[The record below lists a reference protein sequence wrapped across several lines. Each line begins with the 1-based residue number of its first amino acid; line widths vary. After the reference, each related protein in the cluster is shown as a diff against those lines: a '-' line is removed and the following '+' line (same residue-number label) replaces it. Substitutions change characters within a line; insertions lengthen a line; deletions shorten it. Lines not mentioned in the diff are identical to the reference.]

1 MPHGTRNQRDGAS
14 CRASEHLST
23 ELSSPPWF
31 RVRTALGSGDFRV
44 RNLRISEDLHIQFW
58 CCQRGLIGHRSIAFT
73 TPTDDPLRALTR
85 PQEPARPEQES
96 QPLGPCPSR
105 PVVKADRRR
114 AKGSIVNGRACRAV
128 KGGLVSTG
136 SGDEERAWAADKR
149 DFVADRRDEVA
160 DERDRVAD
168 TRDRTADDRE
178 AELGIADEESGASA
192 QRAEARAGRS
202 QARQNRDEA
211 RAKRTIAAADR
222 DESTKRRQADAPP
235 TRLAMVFADIAEQL
249 YDADSFDDV
258 LSRIAEAA
266 VSTIAGCR
274 MASVTLVERSGYRTA
289 ASTDPAATAV
299 DQAQYQLD
307 EGPCLDAVDAP
318 MVYAQSFPDE
328 RWPTLASRPTESG
341 VQSALSYRLAAAS
354 SATAHSGGRSLNSYG
369 VIPYAFNDTAQE
381 IGLILAAH
389 ASVAAR
395 AVAERST
402 RQSLDRDLQQALLS
416 RDVIGQAK
424 GILMERLKI
433 TPEDAFDL
441 LRRSSQHLNL
451 KLRDVARGLAETGE
465 LRMTRTS
472 RPADQ
477 Q

>member
-1 MPHGTRNQRDGAS
+1 
-14 CRASEHLST
+14 
-23 ELSSPPWF
+23 
-31 RVRTALGSGDFRV
+31 
-44 RNLRISEDLHIQFW
+44 
-58 CCQRGLIGHRSIAFT
+58 
-73 TPTDDPLRALTR
+73 
-85 PQEPARPEQES
+85 
-96 QPLGPCPSR
+96 
-105 PVVKADRRR
+105 
-114 AKGSIVNGRACRAV
+114 V

-149 DFVADRRDEVA
+149 DFVADQRDKVA
-160 DERDRVAD
+160 DDRDRVAD
-168 TRDRTADDRE
+168 TRDQTADDRE
-178 AELGIADEESGASA
+178 TELDNWERHMHARTAELGGPAEESGASA
-192 QRAEARAGRS
+192 QRAEGRTGLS
-202 QARQNRDEA
+202 QARQDRDEA
-211 RAKRTIAAADR
+211 GADR
-222 DESTKRRQADAPP
+222 TRASADREESTKGRQADAPP
-235 TRLAMVFADIAEQL
+235 TRLAMVFADLAEQL

-258 LSRIAEAA
+258 LSRIADAA

-274 MASVTLVERSGYRTA
+274 MASVTLLEPSGYQTA

-299 DQAQYQLD
+299 DQAQYQSQ

-328 RWPTLASRPTESG
+328 RWPSLASRPTESG

-354 SATAHSGGRSLNSYG
+354 SGTADSGGGSLNSYG

-395 AVAERST
+395 AVNDRST
-402 RQSLDRDLQQALLS
+402 LQSLGRDLQQALLS

-424 GILMERLKI
+424 GILMERLEI

-451 KLRDVARGLAETGE
+451 KLREVARGLAQTGE
-465 LRMTRTS
+465 FRMTRSS

>member
-1 MPHGTRNQRDGAS
+1 M
-14 CRASEHLST
+14 
-23 ELSSPPWF
+23 
-31 RVRTALGSGDFRV
+31 
-44 RNLRISEDLHIQFW
+44 
-58 CCQRGLIGHRSIAFT
+58 RG
-73 TPTDDPLRALTR
+73 
-85 PQEPARPEQES
+85 
-96 QPLGPCPSR
+96 
-105 PVVKADRRR
+105 
-114 AKGSIVNGRACRAV
+114 IVNGRACRAV

-136 SGDEERAWAADKR
+136 SADEERAWATDKR

-168 TRDRTADDRE
+168 TRDRTVDDRE
-178 AELGIADEESGASA
+178 AELDKWERQLDARAAELGVPVEESGASA
-192 QRAEARAGRS
+192 QRAEDRAGRS

-211 RAKRTIAAADR
+211 GAKRTIAAADR
-222 DESTKRRQADAPP
+222 DESTKRRLADAPP

-274 MASVTLVERSGYRTA
+274 MASVTLCERSEYRTA
-289 ASTDPAATAV
+289 ASTDPAATTV
-299 DQAQYQLD
+299 DQAQYQSL

-341 VQSALSYRLAAAS
+341 VHSALSYRLAAS
-354 SATAHSGGRSLNSYG
+354 SVTADSGIGSLNSYG
-369 VIPYAFNDTAQE
+369 VLPHAFNDSAQE

-395 AVAERST
+395 AVDERST
-402 RQSLDRDLQQALLS
+402 LQSLGRDLQQALLS

-441 LRRSSQHLNL
+441 LRRSSQQLNL

-465 LRMTRTS
+465 FRMTRSS

>member
-1 MPHGTRNQRDGAS
+1 
-14 CRASEHLST
+14 
-23 ELSSPPWF
+23 
-31 RVRTALGSGDFRV
+31 
-44 RNLRISEDLHIQFW
+44 
-58 CCQRGLIGHRSIAFT
+58 
-73 TPTDDPLRALTR
+73 
-85 PQEPARPEQES
+85 
-96 QPLGPCPSR
+96 
-105 PVVKADRRR
+105 
-114 AKGSIVNGRACRAV
+114 V

-160 DERDRVAD
+160 DERDRLAD

-178 AELGIADEESGASA
+178 AALDKWERHLDDRAEELGGPAEESEASA
-192 QRAEARAGRS
+192 QRAEAPGLL

-235 TRLAMVFADIAEQL
+235 TRLARVFADIAEEL
-249 YDADSFDDV
+249 YDADSFDEV

-266 VSTIAGCR
+266 VATIAGCR

-299 DQAQYQLD
+299 DQAQYQSQ

-341 VQSALSYRLAAAS
+341 VQSALSYRLAAVS
-354 SATAHSGGRSLNSYG
+354 SGTADSGGGSLNSYG
-369 VIPYAFNDTAQE
+369 VIPHAFNDTAQE
-381 IGLILAAH
+381 IGLILATH

-395 AVAERST
+395 AVDERST
-402 RQSLDRDLQQALLS
+402 LESLGRDLQQVLLS

-441 LRRSSQHLNL
+441 LRRSSQHLNM
-451 KLRDVARGLAETGE
+451 KLQDVARGLAETRE
-465 LRMTRTS
+465 FRMTRTS
-472 RPADQ
+472 RSSDNR
-477 Q
+477 

>member
-1 MPHGTRNQRDGAS
+1 MTFIPSFIIVSQLRWVDTDQGIIVPVLFSGYPRRIGGAK
-14 CRASEHLST
+14 R
-23 ELSSPPWF
+23 
-31 RVRTALGSGDFRV
+31 GSREG
-44 RNLRISEDLHIQFW
+44 
-58 CCQRGLIGHRSIAFT
+58 
-73 TPTDDPLRALTR
+73 
-85 PQEPARPEQES
+85 
-96 QPLGPCPSR
+96 
-105 PVVKADRRR
+105 
-114 AKGSIVNGRACRAV
+114 IVNGRACRAV

-178 AELGIADEESGASA
+178 AELDKWERHLDARAEELGGPAEESGASA

-202 QARQNRDEA
+202 QARLNRDEA

-299 DQAQYQLD
+299 DQAQYQSH

-341 VQSALSYRLAAAS
+341 VQSALSYRLAAATS
-354 SATAHSGGRSLNSYG
+354 GTADSGGGSLNSYG

-395 AVAERST
+395 AVEERST
-402 RQSLDRDLQQALLS
+402 LQSLGRDLQQALLS

-441 LRRSSQHLNL
+441 LRRSSQHLNM
-451 KLRDVARGLAETGE
+451 KLQDVARGVAETRE
-465 LRMTRTS
+465 FRMTRTS
-472 RPADQ
+472 RSPDNR
-477 Q
+477 

>member
-1 MPHGTRNQRDGAS
+1 
-14 CRASEHLST
+14 
-23 ELSSPPWF
+23 
-31 RVRTALGSGDFRV
+31 
-44 RNLRISEDLHIQFW
+44 
-58 CCQRGLIGHRSIAFT
+58 
-73 TPTDDPLRALTR
+73 
-85 PQEPARPEQES
+85 
-96 QPLGPCPSR
+96 
-105 PVVKADRRR
+105 
-114 AKGSIVNGRACRAV
+114 V

-160 DERDRVAD
+160 DQRDRAAD

-178 AELGIADEESGASA
+178 AELDEWERQLDARAAELGGPAEESGASA

-202 QARQNRDEA
+202 QARQNRNEA
-211 RAKRTIAAADR
+211 RAKQAIAAADR
-222 DESTKRRQADAPP
+222 EESRKRRQADAPP

-258 LSRIAEAA
+258 LVQIAEAA
-266 VSTIAGCR
+266 VSTIAGCQ
-274 MASVTLVERSGYRTA
+274 MASVTLRERSEYRTA
-289 ASTDPAATAV
+289 ASTDLAATAV
-299 DQAQYQLD
+299 DQAQYQSH
-307 EGPCLDAVDAP
+307 EGPCLDAVDTP
-318 MVYAQSFPDE
+318 MVHAQSFPDE

-354 SATAHSGGRSLNSYG
+354 SATADSGGGSFNSYG
-369 VIPYAFNDTAQE
+369 VIPHAFNDTAQE

-395 AVAERST
+395 VVNERST
-402 RQSLDRDLQQALLS
+402 LQSLGRDLQQVLLS

-441 LRRSSQHLNL
+441 LRRSSQHLHV
-451 KLRDVARGLAETGE
+451 KLRDVARGLAESGE
-465 LRMTRTS
+465 LEMTRAS

-477 Q
+477 H

>member
-1 MPHGTRNQRDGAS
+1 M
-14 CRASEHLST
+14 
-23 ELSSPPWF
+23 
-31 RVRTALGSGDFRV
+31 
-44 RNLRISEDLHIQFW
+44 
-58 CCQRGLIGHRSIAFT
+58 
-73 TPTDDPLRALTR
+73 
-85 PQEPARPEQES
+85 
-96 QPLGPCPSR
+96 
-105 PVVKADRRR
+105 
-114 AKGSIVNGRACRAV
+114 
-128 KGGLVSTG
+128 STG
-136 SGDEERAWAADKR
+136 SVDEERAWAADKR
-149 DFVADRRDEVA
+149 EFVADRRDQVA

-168 TRDRTADDRE
+168 SRDQTADNRE
-178 AELGIADEESGASA
+178 AELDKWERQLDARAAELSGTAEDSGASA
-192 QRAEARAGRS
+192 ERAETRAGRS

-211 RAKRTIAAADR
+211 QAKRTIAAADR
-222 DESTKRRQADAPP
+222 DESRKRRQADAPP
-235 TRLAMVFADIAEQL
+235 TRLARVFADIAEQL
-249 YDADSFDDV
+249 YDADTFDDV

-274 MASVTLVERSGYRTA
+274 MASVALSERSGYRTA

-299 DQAQYQLD
+299 DHAQYQSH

-354 SATAHSGGRSLNSYG
+354 SATADSGGGSLNSYG

-381 IGLILAAH
+381 IGFILAAH

-395 AVAERST
+395 AVDERST
-402 RQSLDRDLQQALLS
+402 LQSLGCDLQQALLS

-424 GILMERLKI
+424 GILMERLEI

-441 LRRSSQHLNL
+441 LRRSSQRLNV

-465 LRMTRTS
+465 IRTTRSS

>member
-1 MPHGTRNQRDGAS
+1 
-14 CRASEHLST
+14 
-23 ELSSPPWF
+23 
-31 RVRTALGSGDFRV
+31 
-44 RNLRISEDLHIQFW
+44 
-58 CCQRGLIGHRSIAFT
+58 
-73 TPTDDPLRALTR
+73 
-85 PQEPARPEQES
+85 
-96 QPLGPCPSR
+96 
-105 PVVKADRRR
+105 
-114 AKGSIVNGRACRAV
+114 
-128 KGGLVSTG
+128 VSTG
-136 SGDEERAWAADKR
+136 SGDEERAWAADRR
-149 DFVADRRDEVA
+149 DFVADWRDEVA
-160 DERDRVAD
+160 DERDRAAN
-168 TRDRTADDRE
+168 TRDQTADDRE
-178 AELGIADEESGASA
+178 AELDKWERQLDARAAEPGGPAEESGASA
-192 QRAEARAGRS
+192 QRTEAHAGRS

-235 TRLAMVFADIAEQL
+235 TRLAMAFADIAEQL

-274 MASVTLVERSGYRTA
+274 MASVTLHERSGYRTA

-299 DQAQYQLD
+299 DQAQYQSH
-307 EGPCLDAVDAP
+307 EGPCLDAVDAA

-354 SATAHSGGRSLNSYG
+354 SGTADSGGGSLNSYG
-369 VIPYAFNDTAQE
+369 VTPHAFNDTAQE

-395 AVAERST
+395 AVDERST
-402 RQSLDRDLQQALLS
+402 LGRDLQQVLLS

-451 KLRDVARGLAETGE
+451 KLRDVARDLAETGE
-465 LRMTRTS
+465 FRMTRTS
-472 RPADQ
+472 RRPAVRP
-477 Q
+477 

>member
-1 MPHGTRNQRDGAS
+1 
-14 CRASEHLST
+14 
-23 ELSSPPWF
+23 
-31 RVRTALGSGDFRV
+31 
-44 RNLRISEDLHIQFW
+44 
-58 CCQRGLIGHRSIAFT
+58 
-73 TPTDDPLRALTR
+73 
-85 PQEPARPEQES
+85 
-96 QPLGPCPSR
+96 
-105 PVVKADRRR
+105 
-114 AKGSIVNGRACRAV
+114 
-128 KGGLVSTG
+128 VSTG

-149 DFVADRRDEVA
+149 DFVAARRDEVA

-178 AELGIADEESGASA
+178 VELDKWEQHMDARDAELGVSAEESGASA
-192 QRAEARAGRS
+192 QRAEARS
-202 QARQNRDEA
+202 QARQNRDET
-211 RAKRTIAAADR
+211 RAKRSIAAVDR

-235 TRLAMVFADIAEQL
+235 TRLAMVFAGIAEQL

-274 MASVTLVERSGYRTA
+274 MASVTLCERSGYRTA

-299 DQAQYQLD
+299 DQAQYQSR
-307 EGPCLDAVDAP
+307 EGPCLDAVEAS

-341 VQSALSYRLAAAS
+341 VQSALSYRLATVS
-354 SATAHSGGRSLNSYG
+354 SATADSGGGSLNSYG

-395 AVAERST
+395 AVDERST
-402 RQSLDRDLQQALLS
+402 LQSLGRDPQQVLLS

-465 LRMTRTS
+465 FRMTKKS
-472 RPADQ
+472 RPAVEQ
-477 Q
+477 

>member
-1 MPHGTRNQRDGAS
+1 
-14 CRASEHLST
+14 
-23 ELSSPPWF
+23 
-31 RVRTALGSGDFRV
+31 
-44 RNLRISEDLHIQFW
+44 
-58 CCQRGLIGHRSIAFT
+58 
-73 TPTDDPLRALTR
+73 
-85 PQEPARPEQES
+85 
-96 QPLGPCPSR
+96 
-105 PVVKADRRR
+105 
-114 AKGSIVNGRACRAV
+114 V

-160 DERDRVAD
+160 DERDRLAD
-168 TRDRTADDRE
+168 TRDRTVDDRE
-178 AELGIADEESGASA
+178 AELDKWEGQVAARAAELGVSAEDSGATA
-192 QRAEARAGRS
+192 QRTEARAGRS
-202 QARQNRDEA
+202 QARQNRDDAQAE
-211 RAKRTIAAADR
+211 RTIAAADR
-222 DESTKRRQADAPP
+222 DETAKRRQADAPP
-235 TRLAMVFADIAEQL
+235 MRLAMVFADIAEQL
-249 YDADSFDDV
+249 YAADSFDDV

-274 MASVTLVERSGYRTA
+274 MASVTLCERSGYRTA

-299 DQAQYQLD
+299 DQAQYQSH
-307 EGPCLDAVDAP
+307 EGPCLDAVDAA

-341 VQSALSYRLAAAS
+341 VRSALSYCLAAAS
-354 SATAHSGGRSLNSYG
+354 SGTADSGGGSLNSYG

-395 AVAERST
+395 AVDERST
-402 RQSLDRDLQQALLS
+402 LQSLGRDLQQALLS

-424 GILMERLKI
+424 GILVERLKI

-465 LRMTRTS
+465 FRMTRSS

>member
-1 MPHGTRNQRDGAS
+1 MQQLVEDAGCGL
-14 CRASEHLST
+14 HLSD
-23 ELSSPPWF
+23 
-31 RVRTALGSGDFRV
+31 R
-44 RNLRISEDLHIQFW
+44 
-58 CCQRGLIGHRSIAFT
+58 
-73 TPTDDPLRALTR
+73 
-85 PQEPARPEQES
+85 ES
-96 QPLGPCPSR
+96 QPPWTPALVG
-105 PVVKADRRR
+105 PVVWAGRRR
-114 AKGSIVNGRACRAV
+114 AKRGIVNGTACRAV

-149 DFVADRRDEVA
+149 DFVADQRDEVA

-168 TRDRTADDRE
+168 TRDRIADDRE
-178 AELGIADEESGASA
+178 AELDNWERQLDARAAGLGVFAEESGAV

-202 QARQNRDEA
+202 QARQNRDDA
-211 RAKRTIAAADR
+211 QAKRTIAAADR

-266 VSTIAGCR
+266 VLTIAGCR
-274 MASVTLVERSGYRTA
+274 MASVTVFERSGYRTA
-289 ASTDPAATAV
+289 ASTDPAATAT
-299 DQAQYQLD
+299 DQVQYQSQ

-328 RWPTLASRPTESG
+328 RWPSLASRPIESG

-354 SATAHSGGRSLNSYG
+354 SAAADSGGGSLNSYG

-395 AVAERST
+395 AVNDRST
-402 RQSLDRDLQQALLS
+402 LQSLCRDLQQALLS

-424 GILMERLKI
+424 GILIERLKI

-441 LRRSSQHLNL
+441 LRRSSQHLNV
-451 KLRDVARGLAETGE
+451 KLRDVARGLAQTGE
-465 LRMTRTS
+465 FRMTRSS
-472 RPADQ
+472 RAADQ

>member
-1 MPHGTRNQRDGAS
+1 
-14 CRASEHLST
+14 
-23 ELSSPPWF
+23 
-31 RVRTALGSGDFRV
+31 
-44 RNLRISEDLHIQFW
+44 
-58 CCQRGLIGHRSIAFT
+58 
-73 TPTDDPLRALTR
+73 
-85 PQEPARPEQES
+85 
-96 QPLGPCPSR
+96 
-105 PVVKADRRR
+105 
-114 AKGSIVNGRACRAV
+114 V
-128 KGGLVSTG
+128 KGCLVSTG
-136 SGDEERAWAADKR
+136 PGDEERAWAADKR

-178 AELGIADEESGASA
+178 AELDKWERHIDARAAELGVPAEEPGASA
-192 QRAEARAGRS
+192 QRAEARARLS

-222 DESTKRRQADAPP
+222 EESRKRRQADAPP

-258 LSRIAEAA
+258 LSRIADAA

-274 MASVTLVERSGYRTA
+274 MASVTLCDRGGYRTV

-299 DQAQYQLD
+299 DNAQYQAH

-341 VQSALSYRLAAAS
+341 IQSALSYRLAAAS
-354 SATAHSGGRSLNSYG
+354 SATADSGGGSLNSYA
-369 VIPYAFNDTAQE
+369 VIPDAFNDTAQE

-395 AVAERST
+395 VVEERST
-402 RQSLDRDLQQALLS
+402 LQSLGRDLQQVLLS

-441 LRRSSQHLNL
+441 LRRSSQNLNV
-451 KLRDVARGLAETGE
+451 KLRDLARGLAETGE
-465 LRMTRTS
+465 FPVTRSS

>member
-1 MPHGTRNQRDGAS
+1 
-14 CRASEHLST
+14 
-23 ELSSPPWF
+23 
-31 RVRTALGSGDFRV
+31 
-44 RNLRISEDLHIQFW
+44 
-58 CCQRGLIGHRSIAFT
+58 
-73 TPTDDPLRALTR
+73 
-85 PQEPARPEQES
+85 
-96 QPLGPCPSR
+96 
-105 PVVKADRRR
+105 
-114 AKGSIVNGRACRAV
+114 V

-136 SGDEERAWAADKR
+136 SGDETRAWAADKR

-160 DERDRVAD
+160 DERDSVAD

-178 AELGIADEESGASA
+178 AELDKRERQLDARAAELGVPAEESGASA
-192 QRAEARAGRS
+192 QREARAGRS
-202 QARQNRDEA
+202 EARQNRDEA
-211 RAKRTIAAADR
+211 RATRAIAAADR

-258 LSRIAEAA
+258 LSRIAGAA
-266 VSTIAGCR
+266 VSTIAGCQ
-274 MASVTLVERSGYRTA
+274 MASVTLCERSGYRTA

-299 DQAQYQLD
+299 DQAQYQLH

-328 RWPTLASRPTESG
+328 RWPTLASRPTKSG

-354 SATAHSGGRSLNSYG
+354 RGTADSGGGSLNSYG
-369 VIPYAFNDTAQE
+369 VIPSAFNDTAQE

-389 ASVAAR
+389 ASMAAR
-395 AVAERST
+395 AVDERST
-402 RQSLDRDLQQALLS
+402 LRSLGRDLQQVLLS

-441 LRRSSQHLNL
+441 LRRSSQELNL
-451 KLRDVARGLAETGE
+451 KLRDVARGLAETGDF
-465 LRMTRTS
+465 RMTRSS